1 MFLCSKS
8 VNSVNSL
15 KAFYRAVPP
24 PSLMVILKRESGP
37 IVDSGRARSHHAHRD
52 HNHHQYYHHNLLD
65 RSPAD
70 IPELIAEVLV
80 ASDKGADLHSGPQ
93 PTS

>member
-1 MFLCSKS
+1 ML
-8 VNSVNSL
+8 
-15 KAFYRAVPP
+15 P
-24 PSLMVILKRESGP
+24 PSLLVFLKRESGP
-37 IVDSGRARSHHAHRD
+37 IVDSGRARTHRD
-52 HNHHQYYHHNLLD
+52 HNHHQYYQHNLLD

-80 ASDKGADLHSGPQ
+80 ASDKGGNLHSGPQ